1 MSANTNTTDDT
12 TPSGLRRLWAQDAVK
27 IAVLLAV
34 IYGAYLGSGLVLGY
48 SVRGQLNSLASL
60 TFYIGVFATLALAL
74 NLHWGY
80 TGLFNIGV
88 VGFMAVGIY
97 VMAFVSKPLYGSGG
111 AAQVGGLGLPIPVGI
126 LAGMIA
132 AALLGLL
139 VALPALRLRA
149 DYLAIVT
156 IAMSEIVRFTFLSS
170 TFQRF
175 QFPYNLAGDTTR
187 VGFGGGSGLILDFP
201 DPLLALIDAAGLSG
215 AYDGLVALVGRIV
228 PNNPDPIVHS
238 LVYGLVLLGV
248 VAGYFWLLKRTGES
262 PFGRVLKAIREDED
276 VARALGKNTGRFK
289 IISFM
294 LGCAL
299 MGLAGI
305 LWLMGQGAVTP
316 NFFRP
321 RLTFFVWIALIIGG
335 AGSNTGSVMGG
346 ALFAAVLYQGPL
358 YFQNLVTSVFQPGE
372 APSGF
377 GPAVSPLLSN
387 FDPGPFLLYTLDSI
401 RQLQLV
407 VMGVVLVWLMHNR
420 PEGLLGH
427 RKETAAAIPLVR
439 PRGSAGGGREE
450 GTDPASPSRSDGD
463 EGGDARE

>member
-1 MSANTNTTDDT
+1 MSAADETPADT
-12 TPSGLRRLWAQDAVK
+12 LGRLWAQDAVK
-27 IAVLLAV
+27 IAVLLVA
-34 IYGAYLGSGLVLGY
+34 IYGVYLVSGLVLGY

-60 TFYIGVFATLALAL
+60 TFYIGVFGILALAL
-74 NLHWGY
+74 NLQWGY

-126 LAGMIA
+126 VAGMIA
-132 AALLGLL
+132 AAILGLV

-201 DPLLALIDAAGLSG
+201 DPLLAFIDALGLSG
-215 AYDGLVALVGRIV
+215 AYGGLVALVGRIV

-238 LVYGLVLLGV
+238 LVYGVVLLGV
-248 VAGYFWLLKRTGES
+248 VAAYFWLLKRTGES

-346 ALFAAVLYQGPL
+346 AVFAAALYQGPL
-358 YFQNLVTSVFQPGE
+358 YFQNVVTSVFQPGE
-372 APSGF
+372 APGSF
-377 GPAVSPLLSN
+377 GPAVSPLVSSL
-387 FDPGPFLLYTLDSI
+387 DPVPFLLYTLDSV

-407 VMGVVLVWLMHNR
+407 IMGVVLIWLMHNR
-420 PEGLLGH
+420 PQGMLGH
-427 RKETAAAIPLVR
+427 RKETAAAIPLSR
-439 PRGSAGGGREE
+439 RGGTGPESGSSEPDSEPTPKTDGTGGE
-450 GTDPASPSRSDGD
+450 AD
-463 EGGDARE
+463 E

>member
-1 MSANTNTTDDT
+1 MSAAE
-12 TPSGLRRLWAQDAVK
+12 SAKRLWEEDAVK
-27 IAVLLAV
+27 ITAVLIV
-34 IYGAYLGSGLVLGY
+34 IYAAYLLSGQILGY
-48 SVRGQLNSLASL
+48 SLRGQLNSIASL

-111 AAQVGGLGLPIPVGI
+111 AAQVGGLGLPIPIGI
-126 LAGMIA
+126 LAGMVA
-132 AALLGLL
+132 AALLGFV

-156 IAMSEIVRFTFLSS
+156 IAMSEIVRFSLLSS
-170 TFQRF
+170 TFQQF
-175 QFPYNLAGDTTR
+175 QSPHTLAGDTTR

-201 DPLLALIDAAGLSG
+201 DPLLTFIDALGLSG
-215 AYDGLVALVGRIV
+215 VYDALVALVGRV
-228 PNNPDPIVHS
+228 VTNNPDPIVHS
-238 LVYGLVLLGV
+238 LVYGVVLLGV
-248 VAGYFWLLKRTGES
+248 VTAYFWLLKRTGES

-276 VARALGKNTGRFK
+276 VARALGKNTDRFK
-289 IISFM
+289 ITSFM

-299 MGLAGI
+299 MGLVGI

-335 AGSNTGSVMGG
+335 AGSNTGSVVGG
-346 ALFAAVLYQGPL
+346 AIFAAALYQGPL
-358 YFQNLVTSVFQPGE
+358 YFQNLVTSVFQPGD
-372 APSGF
+372 APGSF
-377 GPAVSPLLSN
+377 GPAVAPLIANL
-387 FDPGPFLLYTLDSI
+387 DPIPFLLYTLDSV

-407 VMGVVLVWLMHNR
+407 VMGVVLIWLMHNR
-420 PEGLLGH
+420 PEGMLGH
-427 RKETAAAIPLVR
+427 RKETAAAIPLIGR
-439 PRGSAGGGREE
+439 PAGGDRSAGVASKAETGGGAE
-450 GTDPASPSRSDGD
+450 D
-463 EGGDARE
+463 E

>member
-1 MSANTNTTDDT
+1 MSVTA
-12 TPSGLRRLWAQDAVK
+12 SLRRLWEEDAVK
-27 IAVLLAV
+27 ITAVLVA
-34 IYGAYLGSGLVLGY
+34 IYGAYLLSGFVLGY
-48 SVRGQLNSLASL
+48 SLRGQLNSIASL
-60 TFYIGVFATLALAL
+60 TFYIGVFATLSLAL

-126 LAGMIA
+126 LAGMVA
-132 AALLGLL
+132 AALLGFI

-170 TFQRF
+170 TFQKF
-175 QFPYNLAGDTTR
+175 QFPHTLTGETTR

-201 DPLLALIDAAGLSG
+201 DPLLALIDVLGLSG
-215 AYDGLVALVGRIV
+215 AYDTLVGLVGQVVA
-228 PNNPDPIVHS
+228 NNPDPIVHS
-238 LVYGLVLLGV
+238 LVYGVVLLGIV
-248 VAGYFWLLKRTGES
+248 TGYFWLLKRTGES

-276 VARALGKNTGRFK
+276 VARALGKNTDRFK
-289 IISFM
+289 IKSFM

-299 MGLAGI
+299 MGLVGI

-335 AGSNTGSVMGG
+335 AGSNTGSVIGG
-346 ALFAAVLYQGPL
+346 AVFAAVLYQGPL
-358 YFQNLVTSVFQPGE
+358 YFQNLVTSVFQPGD
-372 APSGF
+372 APGSF
-377 GPAVSPLLSN
+377 GPAISPLLSTA
-387 FDPGPFLLYTLDSI
+387 DPMPFLLYTLDSV

-420 PEGLLGH
+420 PEGMLGH
-427 RKETAAAIPLVR
+427 RKETAAAIPLAR
-439 PRGSAGGGREE
+439 TNGS
-450 GTDPASPSRSDGD
+450 
-463 EGGDARE
+463 GDAAPPSGVDPETDVGTGGEPDE

>member
-1 MSANTNTTDDT
+1 MSDADATTAGT
-12 TPSGLRRLWAQDAVK
+12 LRRLWGEDAVK
-27 IAVLLAV
+27 IAVLLLV
-34 IYGAYLGSGLVLGY
+34 IYGGYLVSGLVLGY
-48 SVRGQLNSLASL
+48 SIRGQLNSLASL

-97 VMAFVSKPLYGSGG
+97 VMAFVSKPLYGTTG

-126 LAGMIA
+126 LVGMGA
-132 AALLGLL
+132 AALLGLV

-170 TFQRF
+170 TFQQF

-201 DPLLALIDAAGLSG
+201 DPLLAFIDAVGLSG
-215 AYDGLVALVGRIV
+215 AYDGLVAVVAGIV
-228 PNNPDPIVHS
+228 PNNPEPIVHS
-238 LVYGLVLLGV
+238 LVYGVVLLGV
-248 VAGYFWLLKRTGES
+248 VAAYFWLLKRTGES

-276 VARALGKNTGRFK
+276 VARALGKNTDRFK

-335 AGSNTGSVMGG
+335 SGSNTGSVMGG
-346 ALFAAVLYQGPL
+346 AVFAAALYQGPL
-358 YFQNLVTSVFQPGE
+358 YFQNVVTSVFQPGE
-372 APSGF
+372 APSSF
-377 GPAVSPLLSN
+377 GPAISPLLSN
-387 FDPGPFLLYTLDSI
+387 FDPFPFLLYTLDSV

-407 VMGVVLVWLMHNR
+407 VMGVVLIWLMHNR
-420 PEGLLGH
+420 PQGLLGH
-427 RKETAAAIPLVR
+427 RKETAAAIPLGR
-439 PRGSAGGGREE
+439 RGGGAGRS
-450 GTDPASPSRSDGD
+450 GDADPEPTAQTDGD
-463 EGGDARE
+463 GTGGVADE

>member
-1 MSANTNTTDDT
+1 MSAAE
-12 TPSGLRRLWAQDAVK
+12 SARRLWEEDAVK
-27 IAVLLAV
+27 ITVVLLA
-34 IYGAYLGSGLVLGY
+34 IYAAYLLSGQVLGY
-48 SVRGQLNSLASL
+48 SLRGQLNSIASL

-126 LAGMIA
+126 LAGMVA
-132 AALLGLL
+132 AALLGFV

-170 TFQRF
+170 TFQQF
-175 QFPYNLAGDTTR
+175 QFPHTLAGDTTR

-201 DPLLALIDAAGLSG
+201 DPLLALIDALGLSG
-215 AYDGLVALVGRIV
+215 AYGGLVTLVGQV
-228 PNNPDPIVHS
+228 VTNNPDPIVHS
-238 LVYGLVLLGV
+238 LVYGVVLLGV
-248 VAGYFWLLKRTGES
+248 VTAYFWLLKRTGES

-276 VARALGKNTGRFK
+276 VARALGKDTDRFK
-289 IISFM
+289 ITSFM

-299 MGLAGI
+299 MGLVGI

-335 AGSNTGSVMGG
+335 AGSNTGSVVGG
-346 ALFAAVLYQGPL
+346 AIFAAALYQGPL
-358 YFQNLVTSVFQPGE
+358 YFQNLVTSVFQPGD
-372 APSGF
+372 APESF
-377 GPAVSPLLSN
+377 GPAVAPLIANL
-387 FDPGPFLLYTLDSI
+387 DPAPFLLYTLDSV

-420 PEGLLGH
+420 PEGMLGH
-427 RKETAAAIPLVR
+427 RKETAAAIPLV
-439 PRGSAGGGREE
+439 GR
-450 GTDPASPSRSDGD
+450 PASGEAGPGVASRADADGGSED
-463 EGGDARE
+463 E

>member
-1 MSANTNTTDDT
+1 MSTAE
-12 TPSGLRRLWAQDAVK
+12 SARRLWEEDAVK
-27 IAVLLAV
+27 ITVVLLA
-34 IYGAYLGSGLVLGY
+34 IYAAYLLSGQVLGY
-48 SVRGQLNSLASL
+48 SLRGQLNSIGSL

-132 AALLGLL
+132 AALLGFV

-170 TFQRF
+170 TFQQF
-175 QFPYNLAGDTTR
+175 QFPHTLAGDTTR

-201 DPLLALIDAAGLSG
+201 DPLLAFIDALGLSG
-215 AYDGLVALVGRIV
+215 AYDGLVGLVGRV
-228 PNNPDPIVHS
+228 VTNNPDPIVHS
-238 LVYGLVLLGV
+238 LVYGVVLLGV
-248 VAGYFWLLKRTGES
+248 VTAYFWLLKRTGES

-276 VARALGKNTGRFK
+276 VARALGKDTDRFK
-289 IISFM
+289 ITSFM

-299 MGLAGI
+299 MGLVGI

-335 AGSNTGSVMGG
+335 AGSNTGSVVGG
-346 ALFAAVLYQGPL
+346 AIFAAALYQGPL
-358 YFQNLVTSVFQPGE
+358 YFQNLVTSVFQPSD
-372 APSGF
+372 APGSF
-377 GPAVSPLLSN
+377 GPAVAPLIANL
-387 FDPGPFLLYTLDSI
+387 DPIPFLLYTLDSV

-420 PEGLLGH
+420 PEGMLGH
-427 RKETAAAIPLVR
+427 RKETAAAIPLVGR
-439 PRGSAGGGREE
+439 PAGGE
-450 GTDPASPSRSDGD
+450 TDPGVASRADTDGGSED
-463 EGGDARE
+463 E

>member
-1 MSANTNTTDDT
+1 MSTTDGAPADT
-12 TPSGLRRLWAQDAVK
+12 LRRLWAEDAVK
-27 IAVLLAV
+27 IAVLLVA
-34 IYGAYLGSGLVLGY
+34 IYSLYLVSGLVLGY
-48 SVRGQLNSLASL
+48 SLRGQLNSLASL

-132 AALLGLL
+132 ASVLGFV

-170 TFQRF
+170 TFQQF
-175 QFPYNLAGDTTR
+175 QFPTLSGGTTR

-201 DPLLALIDAAGLSG
+201 DPLLALIDALGLSG
-215 AYDGLVALVGRIV
+215 AYDGLVRLVGGIV
-228 PNNPDPIVHS
+228 PTNPDPIVHS
-238 LVYGLVLLGV
+238 LVYGAVLLCV
-248 VAGYFWLLKRTGES
+248 VAAYFWLLKRTGES

-276 VARALGKNTGRFK
+276 VARALGKNTDRFK
-289 IISFM
+289 IVSFM

-346 ALFAAVLYQGPL
+346 AVFAAVLYQGPL
-358 YFQNLVTSVFQPGE
+358 YFQNVVTSVFQPGE
-372 APSGF
+372 APGSF
-377 GPAVSPLLSN
+377 GPAISPLLSSA
-387 FDPGPFLLYTLDSI
+387 DPMPFLLYTLDSV

-407 VMGVVLVWLMHNR
+407 VMGVALIWLMHNR
-420 PEGLLGH
+420 PEGMLGH
-427 RKETAAAIPLVR
+427 RKETAAAIPLGRRNGGAGPESGSSQSDAVR
-439 PRGSAGGGREE
+439 TDGNRAGGESRE
-450 GTDPASPSRSDGD
+450 
-463 EGGDARE
+463 